1 MYIQSETQIEVRY
14 YETDLMGIV
23 HHSNYIRYFE
33 CGRHQFLLDVGLPI
47 TELEKSGIMMPVVSV
62 EAHYHTP
69 ARMGD
74 ILRVVSRVEK
84 EPMARVEVRTD
95 IYNQNGD
102 LVCDGTVVL
111 GFIHSDNRRPTR
123 IPAALLEVFR
133 KADREQAAE
142 SKNKQ

>member
-111 GFIHSDNRRPTR
+111 GFIHSDTRRPPTR

-133 KADREQAAE
+133 KADQEAGHKA
-142 SKNKQ
+142 

>member
-111 GFIHSDNRRPTR
+111 GFIHSDTRRPTR

-133 KADREQAAE
+133 KADQEAGKEA
-142 SKNKQ
+142 